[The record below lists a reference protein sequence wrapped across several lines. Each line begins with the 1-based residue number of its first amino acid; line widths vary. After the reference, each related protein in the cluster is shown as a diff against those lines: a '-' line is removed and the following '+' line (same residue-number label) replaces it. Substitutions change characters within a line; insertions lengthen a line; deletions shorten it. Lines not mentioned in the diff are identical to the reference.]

1 MTAVLNDV
9 CYTVSLRRNTGHCG
23 DRTRRYEHTPS
34 MTDNDI
40 ETFLSEFTDTVEQ
53 HLEQPEMADDGHSD
67 GPPAG
72 SVHLDRSFVSEYLD
86 ELIIAILFRCDE
98 ANGMEIIREFTHRFG
113 VQFSPGTVYP
123 HLHSLEDE
131 GILACRESVQ
141 TKEYRIDDPEAAAA
155 YLDSVLFQLS
165 RLEEFI
171 NATVQDTAR
180 EHGL

>member
-1 MTAVLNDV
+1 
-9 CYTVSLRRNTGHCG
+9 
-23 DRTRRYEHTPS
+23 

-40 ETFLSEFTDTVEQ
+40 ETLLSEFTDRVEQ
-53 HLEQPEMADDGHSD
+53 QLEQAETSDDVDATTPD

-123 HLHSLEDE
+123 HLHSLEEEDV
-131 GILACRESVQ
+131 LVCREGVR
-141 TKEYRIDDPEAAAA
+141 TKEYRIDDPEVAAA
-155 YLDSVLFQLS
+155 YLDSVLSQLS
-165 RLEEFI
+165 CLEEFMS
-171 NATVQDTAR
+171 ATVQRTDCER
-180 EHGL
+180 GS